1 MARPDRNTTIPAFR
15 LYGESSGT
23 AVEALHVEPIQSRS
37 SLYAWEIDA
46 HTHRGL
52 HQVLWVASGPATIAL
67 DERRETLQGPLAV
80 VIPPGVVHEFRF
92 SEQTDGHVLTF
103 DPAAMIEGDLP
114 AMGEVV
120 GKLFAAARILSFEG
134 AAAEAQRFG
143 QMMTTL
149 ASEFAAPGAAGSPVP
164 VWLARAAVWLLA
176 ERSARE
182 ERGREGNGR
191 ARQTLFTRFLVL
203 VEAHFR
209 EHWPLT
215 RYADALGITP
225 ERLNRL
231 VKTETGQLA
240 LELVQ
245 ERLTR
250 EACRHLTYIAAPISR
265 LAWELGFDDPAY
277 FCRFFKRQTG
287 QTPRDFRRSL
297 EAVAIQES

>member
-1 MARPDRNTTIPAFR
+1 MSRSLRTAPPPSFR
-15 LYGESSGT
+15 LYGEQGGN
-23 AVEALHVEPIQSRS
+23 AVEKLHVEPIQQRS

-67 DERRETLQGPLAV
+67 DERRETRQGPV
-80 VIPPGVVHEFRF
+80 VVTIPPGVVHEFRF

-114 AMGEVV
+114 AAGEALDQ
-120 GKLFAAARILSFEG
+120 LFAEPRILDFEG
-134 AAAEAQRFG
+134 EEAEAVRFG
-143 QMMTTL
+143 LMMATL
-149 ASEFAAPGAAGSPVP
+149 ATEFAAPGSAGSPVP

-176 ERSARE
+176 DRAA
-182 ERGREGNGR
+182 RGRQGIGR
-191 ARQTLFTRFLVL
+191 ARQKLFTRFLVL

-209 EHWPLT
+209 EHWPMT
-215 RYADALGITP
+215 SYADALGLTP

-231 VKTETGQLA
+231 VRSETGRLP
-240 LELVQ
+240 LEIVQ

-250 EACRHLTYIAAPISR
+250 EACRHLTYIAAPISK
-265 LAWELGFDDPAY
+265 LSWDLGFEDPAY

-287 QTPRDFRRSL
+287 QTPRDFRRSI
-297 EAVAIQES
+297 EP

>member
-15 LYGESSGT
+15 LYGESSGM

-114 AMGEVV
+114 AMGEAMDT
-120 GKLFAAARILSFEG
+120 LFATARILT
-134 AAAEAQRFG
+134 AEAEALRFG

-149 ASEFAAPGAAGSPVP
+149 ACEFAAPGAAGAPVP

-176 ERSARE
+176 GRSARE

-191 ARQTLFTRFLVL
+191 ARQTLFTRFLAL

-209 EHWPLT
+209 AHWPLT

-231 VKTETGQLA
+231 VKSETGQLA

-265 LAWELGFDDPAY
+265 LAWELGFEDPAY

-287 QTPRDFRRSL
+287 QTPRDFRRGL
-297 EAVAIQES
+297 ER